1 MATSDV
7 ASDMEILLEDSRPHY
22 FPDKSRRRE
31 FSLASPKSSAA
42 VYRLR
47 RFHARGLI
55 AVFAPAAVTIY
66 FILLSWMVIDRE
78 HDAVKYGYPGEIW
91 LFYSWFVVG
100 VFSLSLSR
108 YGFMGVEASMLQ
120 ERFWQ
125 AENAMVLMM
134 HSGATWSGPGGWLKV
149 SSQLYSSRKS
159 LATGRLWYTLAFLSL
174 MPSLALPLSGLCMEV
189 RDGYVRLRSRPMVI
203 GHNFETFNQRSYYQT
218 RLRGLPMWKAG
229 TRPSLPGIGILYT
242 PSYIQ
247 RTDFDGLRTLPN
259 VLPLH
264 NKTPD
269 LFLVPQ
275 AEAPFSGNAWG
286 LLIGYNCSIVRSVSE
301 FTILNKRPFAR
312 RYKSW
317 QVPGTTA
324 FHELNDD
331 GPITFKSDMDEIIQG
346 WDTSNLFG
354 HSLWSYSEIGTSMT
368 NAPSMYSD
376 QAPYEIADILEY
388 AIWQIR
394 HPKPEEHKFDFNET
408 IEQPIDG
415 MGHPFI
421 TTSNGTLALNS
432 SFFSFRD
439 GDTFLN
445 KTLPL
450 PKSIAPPIG
459 VRCIRYSSLGTANLN
474 PDGSYT
480 SFTETSV
487 PEWGLS
493 EFSAHVFGLS
503 AAAFLGG
510 TYTDLFTASNS
521 PSPVTVGGDT
531 YYFNFLQAR
540 QLLEAVSLA
549 HAVDALQLMYDGVTT
564 FGAAWDHLNTTS
576 SRPSK
581 ILDTGVLLPI
591 IPAIPLIIWALGSA
605 ILGAMYGF
613 RRRWAETLDGYCLF
627 RFGADFSKQISDN
640 PDFSGIEPFYKSR
653 GLKRLPGLI
662 GDSRPKMDIGHISL
676 VNRGGEVNKM
686 KPFS

>member
-22 FPDKSRRRE
+22 FPDKRRQRE

-100 VFSLSLSR
+100 VFGLSLSR

-125 AENAMVLMM
+125 AENAMVLVM

-149 SSQLYSSRKS
+149 SSQLYSTRKS
-159 LATGRLWYTLAFLSL
+159 PATGRLWYTLAFLSL

-189 RDGYVRLRSRPMVI
+189 RDGYVMLRSHPMRDEDWQLS
-203 GHNFETFNQRSYYQT
+203 GTGEGEEFNS
-218 RLRGLPMWKAG
+218 
-229 TRPSLPGIGILYT
+229 
-242 PSYIQ
+242 
-247 RTDFDGLRTLPN
+247 
-259 VLPLH
+259 
-264 NKTPD
+264 
-269 LFLVPQ
+269 
-275 AEAPFSGNAWG
+275 
-286 LLIGYNCSIVRSVSE
+286 
-301 FTILNKRPFAR
+301 
-312 RYKSW
+312 RY
-317 QVPGTTA
+317 
-324 FHELNDD
+324 
-331 GPITFKSDMDEIIQG
+331 ITFKF
-346 WDTSNLFG
+346 DTNETIEGYDSSRLFA
-354 HSLWSYSEIGTSMT
+354 HSLWSYSEIGVNIT
-368 NAPSMYSD
+368 NETFLYSN
-376 QAPYEIADILEY
+376 QFLYKTADTFEY
-388 AIWQIR
+388 AIWQMR
-394 HPKPEEHKFDFNET
+394 HPKPEEHKFNFNET
-408 IEQPIDG
+408 IEHPISG
-415 MGHPFI
+415 MGHPFM

-432 SFFSFRD
+432 SFFSYGD
-439 GDTFLN
+439 GDIFLN
-445 KTLPL
+445 ETLPL

-459 VRCIRYSSLGTANLN
+459 VRCVRYSSLGTADLN

-487 PEWGLS
+487 PEWGPNK
-493 EFSAHVFGLS
+493 SAVNPFGTAVNPFGISAVVFL
-503 AAAFLGG
+503 AG

-521 PSPVTVGGDT
+521 PSPVTAGGDA
-531 YYFNFLQAR
+531 YYSNFLQAP
-540 QLLEAVSLA
+540 QLLEAVMLA

-564 FGAAWDHLNTTS
+564 FRAAWSHPSTTS

-581 ILDTGVLLPI
+581 ILDTGVLPPI

>member
-7 ASDMEILLEDSRPHY
+7 ASDMEILLEDSRPHCS
-22 FPDKSRRRE
+22 PDGSRQLK
-31 FSLASPKSSAA
+31 FSLTSPKSSAA

-55 AVFAPAAVTIY
+55 AVFAPAVVTMY
-66 FILLSWMVIDRE
+66 FMLLSWIVIRRE
-78 HDAVKYGYPGEIW
+78 HNAVKYGYPGEIW

-100 VFSLSLSR
+100 VFGLSLSR

-125 AENAMVLMM
+125 ADNAMVLMM

-149 SSQLYSSRKS
+149 LSQLYSSRKS
-159 LATGRLWYTLAFLSL
+159 PATGRLWYTLAFLSL

-189 RDGYVRLRSRPMVI
+189 RDGYVRLKSRPMVI
-203 GHNFETFNQRSYYQT
+203 GHNFTTFNQRSYSQT
-218 RLRGLPMWKAG
+218 WQRGVPMWKAG
-229 TRPSLPGIGILYT
+229 TRPSLPGIGVLYT
-242 PSYIQ
+242 PPYIQ
-247 RTDFDGLRTLPN
+247 RNDFDGLRNLPN

-264 NKTPD
+264 NRTPD

-275 AEAPFSGNAWG
+275 AEAPLSGNAWG
-286 LLIGYNCSIVRSVSE
+286 LLIGYRCSIVRSVSE
-301 FTILNKRPFAR
+301 FKILSKRPFAR
-312 RYKSW
+312 REKNW
-317 QVPGTTA
+317 QLPGTTA
-324 FHELNDD
+324 FVQLDD
-331 GPITFKSDMDEIIQG
+331 GHVSFKSDTNETIQG
-346 WDTSNLFG
+346 WDTSRLFG
-354 HSLWSYSEIGTSMT
+354 HSLWSYSEIGMTIT
-368 NAPSMYSD
+368 NASSIHSD
-376 QAPYEIADILEY
+376 RVPYMLADILEY
-388 AIWQIR
+388 AIWQMR
-394 HPKPEEHKFDFNET
+394 HPKPEEHKFNFNET
-408 IEQPIDG
+408 IEHPISG
-415 MGHPFI
+415 MGHPFM
-421 TTSNGTLALNS
+421 TTSNGTSALNS
-432 SFFSFRD
+432 SFFSFQD
-439 GDTFLN
+439 GGTFLN
-445 KTLPL
+445 ETLPL

-459 VRCIRYSSLGTANLN
+459 VRCARYSNLGTADLN

-480 SFTETSV
+480 SFTKTSV

-493 EFSAHVFGLS
+493 EFPINPFGLS
-503 AAAFLGG
+503 AASFLSD

-540 QLLEAVSLA
+540 QLLEAVTLA

-564 FGAAWDHLNTTS
+564 FGAAWAHPNTTS
-576 SRPSK
+576 SRLSK
-581 ILDTGVLLPI
+581 IIDTGVLPPI

-627 RFGADFSKQISDN
+627 RFGADFGKEISDN